1 MDIVFL
7 LVVFLQF
14 LTVGY
19 IGYCLRKG
27 QEAAAACNSEE
38 ARRLYKK
45 KSYMRQSVQI
55 MVFTT
60 LIVLILNHTKINT
73 LFCVMAALTVLVSIC
88 VAYQGRKMGDR
99 ALTSSMFR
107 AVLAL
112 IVMIIAAC
120 FFT

>member
-7 LVVFLQF
+7 LVIILQF
-14 LTVGY
+14 LTVAY
-19 IGYCLRKG
+19 IGYNLRKE

-38 ARRLYKK
+38 AKRLYKK
-45 KSYMRQSVQI
+45 RSYMRQSVEI
-55 MVFTT
+55 MVFAT
-60 LIVLILNHTKINT
+60 LIVLIVNDTKINT
-73 LFCVMAALTVLVSIC
+73 LFCVMAALTTLVSIC

-99 ALTSSMFR
+99 ALTSSLFR

-112 IVMIIAAC
+112 IVMIITAC